1 MLTFMIIGDGMSDLP
16 LPELD
21 GHTPL
26 EAADCPNMTRL
37 SSIGRSGLLDPL
49 GPGTVAESE
58 EAIMTILGYKDIT
71 EQISRGPLEALGAGL
86 TLQKSDLALRCNFAC
101 VSEDLKIL
109 NERADTSG
117 IDYKALSESLKNYC
131 SRSWGVELQ
140 FMPTWRFKGVL
151 VLRGDNLSERVSAPI
166 PQKGQKALRAH
177 AKDESPEAK
186 ITAEI
191 INSIINQSKQILRVS
206 SSGISTSVKD
216 LSNIM
221 IPWGIGRQL
230 SAQSFQ
236 SKYGLRGLCVAG
248 ANLVRGIGKLSGMD
262 VPLVPGATG
271 GVDTDTE
278 AKAEEALESRKDHDF
293 ILIHVGGPDEASH
306 DGDVASKIM
315 IIEKIDSMLGRLL
328 DGVDLEQT
336 VVVLLADHTSSTA
349 SRRHT
354 YHPTPIV
361 IACGPVEPDRVREYN
376 EQAAARGDL
385 GRLSGAELLQS
396 VLAQASQ

>member
-1 MLTFMIIGDGMSDLP
+1 MIIGDGMSDLP

-21 GHTPL
+21 GRTPL

-58 EAIMTILGYKDIT
+58 EAIMTILGYKDII

-117 IDYKALSESLKNYC
+117 IDHKALSESLRDYC

-140 FMPTWRFKGVL
+140 FTPTWRFKGVL
-151 VLRGDNLSERVSAPI
+151 VLRGDNLSGRVSAPI
-166 PQKGQKALRAH
+166 PQKGQKASRAH
-177 AKDESPEAK
+177 AKDESPKARR
-186 ITAEI
+186 TAEI
-191 INSIINQSKQILRVS
+191 VNSIINQSKQILKVG

-216 LSNIM
+216 PANIM

-230 SAQSFQ
+230 TAQSFQ
-236 SKYGLRGLCVAG
+236 SKYGLRAACVAG
-248 ANLVRGIGKLSGMD
+248 ATLVRGIGKSSGMA
-262 VPLVPGATG
+262 VPSVPGATG

-278 AKAEEALESRKDHDF
+278 AKARTALESRKGHDF
-293 ILIHVGGPDEASH
+293 VLIHVGGPDEASH
-306 DGDVASKIM
+306 DGDVASKMM
-315 IIEKIDSMLGRLL
+315 IIEKIDSMLGRVL
-328 DGVDLEQT
+328 DRVDLRQT

-354 YHPTPIV
+354 HHPTPIV
-361 IACGPVEPDRVREYN
+361 IAGGRVKPDSVMEYN
-376 EQAAARGDL
+376 ERVVTEGGL
-385 GRLSGAELLQS
+385 GRISGAGLLRS
-396 VLAQASQ
+396 VLAQAG